1 MLVISEKAFPTNESF
16 IFMEP
21 CNFRYCLLYHKIVNY
36 CHIFHSVMSTAIDT
50 RQLLPS
56 FPKMKGILFCLLFAL
71 VHGRKLESCSFY
83 ENVTLDERTLC
94 INSTV
99 YPKVPIVVQPY
110 IYVTELLDF
119 NQDKHSITVSL
130 QMMLKWNDTGVI
142 TVGPNK
148 QQK

>member
-1 MLVISEKAFPTNESF
+1 M
-16 IFMEP
+16 
-21 CNFRYCLLYHKIVNY
+21 
-36 CHIFHSVMSTAIDT
+36 DT
-50 RQLLPS
+50 RNLFHCQLVES
-56 FPKMKGILFCLLFAL
+56 FPKMKVISLCFLFAS
-71 VHGRKLESCSFY
+71 VHARKLESCSYY

-94 INSTV
+94 VNSTV
-99 YPKVPIVVQPY
+99 YPKVPIVVLPY